1 MIRDETAFLHMTG
14 QGISCAYHLS
24 QFMKKMIS
32 RILITSGNMGF
43 QKCPFFF
50 DSNSSEADFGH
61 VLTKNFKGILCML
74 SNISSL
80 QIFFSITFI
89 KIIFLDNIS
98 VSNRLDLNQ
107 PRRSDLGPNCL
118 RRQY

>member
-1 MIRDETAFLHMTG
+1 
-14 QGISCAYHLS
+14 
-24 QFMKKMIS
+24 
-32 RILITSGNMGF
+32 
-43 QKCPFFF
+43 
-50 DSNSSEADFGH
+50 
-61 VLTKNFKGILCML
+61 ML

-98 VSNRLDLNQ
+98 VSNRLDLDQ

-118 RRQY
+118 RRQLLAANKQRVVLTENKVSSFACAYGNILNGVSLACR

>member
-1 MIRDETAFLHMTG
+1 MWMMPLHLHVNQKSDYDDMNNVHFSLT
-14 QGISCAYHLS
+14 
-24 QFMKKMIS
+24 
-32 RILITSGNMGF
+32 LI
-43 QKCPFFF
+43 PPR
-50 DSNSSEADFGH
+50 
-61 VLTKNFKGILCML
+61 LTLVTLNKNFKGILCML

-98 VSNRLDLNQ
+98 VSNRLDLDQ